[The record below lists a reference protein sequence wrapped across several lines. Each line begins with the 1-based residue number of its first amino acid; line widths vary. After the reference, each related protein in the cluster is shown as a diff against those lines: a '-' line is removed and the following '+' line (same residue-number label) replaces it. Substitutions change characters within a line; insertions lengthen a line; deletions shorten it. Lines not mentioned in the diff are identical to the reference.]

1 MFTLAHLSDVHL
13 GEIGLP
19 RPDLLISKRILGLMT
34 WHFRRK
40 AIHLGSV
47 LDGLLHD
54 IHAERPDHIALT
66 GDLVNIS
73 LPAEFIRAAA
83 WLQKL
88 GPPQDVS
95 VIPGNHDA
103 YVRISWQR
111 SLGLWADYM
120 SGESSDG
127 REHPA
132 ESLGDFP
139 YLRTRGPLA
148 IIGVSSAAPMPP
160 HSAAGRIGPDQM
172 ARLATLLAR
181 TKQAGSCRVVLIHH
195 PPLPGPASSHK
206 QLLDGAEFRAVIA
219 SQGAE
224 LILHGHTHV
233 SGLAQLPSPA
243 GSVPVVGVPSASA
256 RGHGHKDH
264 ARYHLYRIDKE
275 LTGWRI
281 LVDVRGLGEELKR
294 FGKEPGFTLHV
305 AA

>member
-1 MFTLAHLSDVHL
+1 MFTLAHLSDIHL
-13 GEIGLP
+13 GEVGFP
-19 RPDLLISKRILGLMT
+19 RPDLLVSKRVLGLMT

-40 AIHLGSV
+40 SVHLASV
-47 LDGLLHD
+47 LDGLVRD
-54 IHAERPDHIALT
+54 IHAEKPDHIALT
-66 GDLVNIS
+66 GDLVNVS
-73 LPAEFIRAAA
+73 LPGEFVRAAA

-88 GPPQDVS
+88 GRPHDVS

-103 YVRISWQR
+103 YVRIAWKR

-120 SGESSDG
+120 SGEGNDG
-127 REHPA
+127 REHA
-132 ESLGDFP
+132 ATGLGDFP

-172 ARLATLLAR
+172 ARLASLLAS
-181 TKQAGSCRVVLIHH
+181 TKQEGSCRVVLIHH
-195 PPLPGPASSHK
+195 PPLPGPATQHK
-206 QLLDGAEFRAVIA
+206 ELLDGAEFRAVIA
-219 SQGAE
+219 SHGAE

-256 RGHGHKDH
+256 RASGHKDH
-264 ARYHLYRIDKE
+264 SRYHLYRIDKE

-281 LVDVRGLGEELKR
+281 LVDVRGLGEKLSN
-294 FGKEPGFTLHV
+294 FAKEPGFTLHV